1 MMKRFGWKIGVI
13 VAATLLGVAC
23 LWPPQTKLKLGID
36 LSGGTILVYEAQN
49 LPPGFNMD
57 ELIAAL
63 KKRADPEGVK
73 EIPIRKIGGNRI
85 EIILP
90 KASNEEVE
98 EVKKMLTDVGSLEFR
113 ILANGKHDAN
123 IVERAL
129 ATGALAKPPKGYKWA
144 RLGEIST
151 GTNPTFTSNTITDLQ
166 QSWKKDLYAGTEVA
180 LTAKDSTGG
189 TRTEVAKVRRNTA
202 NTLILDKPHGLKSIS
217 SYRVEY
223 NPSRIRGG
231 DPKNLGPNDSIVRE
245 EKIPPGRIETWIL
258 CNLDKP
264 GQEVTGKYLRQAR
277 PDVDDRL
284 QPAVRF
290 EFDSRGASRFGR
302 LTGHH
307 KPEEGGAFR
316 YQLAILLDNL
326 VMSAPAINSEIRESG
341 IIEGGPQGFKAKEV
355 EHLIQVLRAGSL
367 PASLNPTPLLEEK
380 VGPTL
385 GEDTIAKGVFAIWV
399 SLLVVPIFM
408 VIYYRFA
415 GAVAVV
421 ALIVNMILLLG
432 SMAFIQATF
441 SLPGLAGLAL
451 TIGMAVD
458 ANVLVFERMRE
469 EKERGASLAQ
479 QIRNG
484 FNRAW
489 VTIFD
494 SHVTNLLAAIVL
506 YAVGTEEVKG
516 FALTMIIGMAW
527 NLFTAVFMSR
537 VIFET
542 FYAKGW
548 LKNVTM
554 LKLMDKTNFDFIG
567 PRYYCM
573 AASMIVI
580 ILGLIATYARGMSM
594 FNIDFTGGTL
604 VTFRLNDNDP
614 TVKPLSESQRAQLVR
629 QKASVLP
636 DVTVESL
643 RLSDDKSL
651 ARFNIR
657 TTEVN
662 PDKVRTE
669 ILRSFG
675 NALARVELSTSEGKP
690 ITVAGTPAGDTPK
703 AGSSVAALTPFAGGR
718 EYELGINTTAF
729 NSTQT
734 PAQVISAV
742 FAKVLEKAKIA
753 NPTSQFQ
760 ITGAAGASAAPGAGT
775 KLVLRT
781 ALEPDVAKNM
791 LAQLKTTL
799 AADPDLLFERLTN
812 FGGTVASET
821 RTLALIATFASWV
834 IIIVYLWW
842 RFRSFTYGLAAVLAV
857 VHDVLIT
864 LGAIAVSYWLAK
876 IPGLNTLLQ
885 IDQFKIDLPIVAAFL
900 TLIGFSVNDT
910 IVIFDRIREIKGKTP
925 HLTNKMVNDAL
936 NQTLSRTILTSF
948 TAWLVVVILYLFGG
962 EGLHGFAFALV
973 VGFLSGTYSTIYIA
987 TPILIDWVATQ
998 PEPAKVGKQL
1008 AAARAHWID

>member
-1 MMKRFGWKIGVI
+1 
-13 VAATLLGVAC
+13 
-23 LWPPQTKLKLGID
+23 
-36 LSGGTILVYEAQN
+36 
-49 LPPGFNMD
+49 MD

-90 KASNEEVE
+90 QASNEEVE

-113 ILANGKHDAN
+113 ILANGKHDKD
-123 IVERAL
+123 VVKRAL
-129 ATGALAKPPKGYKWA
+129 GPGGLAKPPKGYKWA

-151 GTNPTFTSNTITDLQ
+151 GTNPSFTSDTITDPQ

-180 LTAKDSTGG
+180 LTSKDSSGNA
-189 TRTEVAKVRRNTA
+189 RTEVVKVRRNTA
-202 NTLILDKPHGLKSIS
+202 NTLILDKPHGLKSIA

-231 DPKNLGPNDSIVRE
+231 DPNNLGPNDSIVRE
-245 EKIPPGRIETWIL
+245 EKVAPGRTETWIL

-264 GQEVTGKYLRQAR
+264 GQEVTGKYLKQVR

-302 LTGHH
+302 LTREH

-326 VMSAPAINSEIRESG
+326 VMSAPAINSEIRDSG

-367 PASLNPTPLLEEK
+367 PASLNPTPLQEEK

-408 VIYYRFA
+408 IIYYRFA
-415 GAVAVV
+415 GVVAVV
-421 ALIVNMILLLG
+421 ALLVNMILLIG

-494 SHVTNLLAAIVL
+494 SHVTNFLAAIVL
-506 YAVGTEEVKG
+506 YVVGTEEVKG

-537 VIFET
+537 VIFEV

-573 AASMIVI
+573 AGSVDLDRPGA
-580 ILGLIATYARGMSM
+580 GRDGRPRQGM

-604 VTFRLNDNDP
+604 VTIRLNDNDP
-614 TVKPLSESQRAQLVR
+614 AVKPLSESQRAQLVR

-657 TTEVN
+657 TTEEK
-662 PDKVRTE
+662 PDKVKSE
-669 ILRSFG
+669 ILSRSVPPW
-675 NALARVELSTSEGKP
+675 RM
-690 ITVAGTPAGDTPK
+690 
-703 AGSSVAALTPFAGGR
+703 SS
-718 EYELGINTTAF
+718 
-729 NSTQT
+729 
-734 PAQVISAV
+734 
-742 FAKVLEKAKIA
+742 
-753 NPTSQFQ
+753 
-760 ITGAAGASAAPGAGT
+760 
-775 KLVLRT
+775 
-781 ALEPDVAKNM
+781 
-791 LAQLKTTL
+791 
-799 AADPDLLFERLTN
+799 
-812 FGGTVASET
+812 
-821 RTLALIATFASWV
+821 
-834 IIIVYLWW
+834 
-842 RFRSFTYGLAAVLAV
+842 
-857 VHDVLIT
+857 
-864 LGAIAVSYWLAK
+864 
-876 IPGLNTLLQ
+876 
-885 IDQFKIDLPIVAAFL
+885 
-900 TLIGFSVNDT
+900 
-910 IVIFDRIREIKGKTP
+910 
-925 HLTNKMVNDAL
+925 
-936 NQTLSRTILTSF
+936 
-948 TAWLVVVILYLFGG
+948 
-962 EGLHGFAFALV
+962 
-973 VGFLSGTYSTIYIA
+973 
-987 TPILIDWVATQ
+987 
-998 PEPAKVGKQL
+998 
-1008 AAARAHWID
+1008 